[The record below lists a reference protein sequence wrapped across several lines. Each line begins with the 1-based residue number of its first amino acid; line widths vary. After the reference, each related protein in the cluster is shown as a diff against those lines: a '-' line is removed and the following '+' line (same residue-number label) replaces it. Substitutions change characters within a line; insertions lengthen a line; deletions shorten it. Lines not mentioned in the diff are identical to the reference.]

1 MAKKAVKKTNKKTA
15 AKSSKKGKAGK
26 NAKKAK
32 KGGSAIGVRI
42 TFLLLLFF
50 LASLLYLPTTIVF
63 FFGMMPTWA
72 LFATDTGKSKMKTL
86 AVGFLNFS
94 GCSYVL
100 MQLWTSS
107 HTLDFAMNLMLKPE
121 SLIVMYVSAG
131 AGYLI
136 QSTISK
142 VVASIVLEQT
152 KSKVVRIAKK
162 QELLEKRWGYEV
174 SGKVALDA
182 YGFPIEQEAPKEE
195 K

>member
-1 MAKKAVKKTNKKTA
+1 MAKKVAKKTNKKVA
-15 AKSSKKGKAGK
+15 AKPAQKGKAVKKGKK
-26 NAKKAK
+26 RS
-32 KGGSAIGVRI
+32 SAMGVRI

-72 LFATDTGKSKMKTL
+72 LYATDTGKSKMKTL
-86 AVGFLNFS
+86 AVGLLNFS

-100 MQLWTSS
+100 MQLWTNS
-107 HTLDFAMNLMLKPE
+107 HTLDYAMNLMLKPE

-152 KSKVVRIAKK
+152 KSKAARIAKK
-162 QELLEKRWGYEV
+162 QELLEQRWGYEV

-182 YGFPIEQEAPKEE
+182 YGFPIEPTAKKEG
-195 K
+195 KPS